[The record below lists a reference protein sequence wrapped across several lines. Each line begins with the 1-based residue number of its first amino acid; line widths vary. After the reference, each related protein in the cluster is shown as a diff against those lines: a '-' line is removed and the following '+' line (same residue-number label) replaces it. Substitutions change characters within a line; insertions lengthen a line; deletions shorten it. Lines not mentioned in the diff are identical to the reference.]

1 MVSDRRGQPAA
12 KPAVVDRGAERVVN
26 PCRRDPARDRP
37 GSRFASVERGERWTL
52 AALFLATLV
61 LRVVVLWRFRVNSDE
76 PQHLHV
82 VWAWTQ
88 GLLPYRDVF
97 DNHMPLFHV
106 LSIPA
111 FLALGERPDAVLC
124 MRLVVLPL
132 WGVILLLTAR
142 IGRTLFGPR
151 VGLWSAVVTGVAP
164 GFFFCS
170 LEYRPDVLWTVL
182 WLAAIA
188 IAVSGPATP
197 RRGAA
202 LGLVLGT
209 ATAVSLKTVLMLLA
223 IGLATVVTLTVV
235 HVGRR
240 SWHGVMRGG
249 IAAMAGLLLAP
260 GLVAVFFAAQGAF
273 DPFLYSVLWHNLVP
287 GLHTVRGTG
296 AAAVGAASCSRRSW
310 AWSSGAHP
318 PARFGAGAPS

>member
-111 FLALGERPDAVLC
+111 FLALGERPDAVLW
-124 MRLVVLPL
+124 MRLVETRYVLVTANGTPP
-132 WGVILLLTAR
+132 GLLDDQPYD
-142 IGRTLFGPR
+142 GPR
-151 VGLWSAVVTGVAP
+151 
-164 GFFFCS
+164 
-170 LEYRPDVLWTVL
+170 
-182 WLAAIA
+182 I
-188 IAVSGPATP
+188 
-197 RRGAA
+197 
-202 LGLVLGT
+202 
-209 ATAVSLKTVLMLLA
+209 
-223 IGLATVVTLTVV
+223 
-235 HVGRR
+235 
-240 SWHGVMRGG
+240 
-249 IAAMAGLLLAP
+249 LAP
-260 GLVAVFFAAQGAF
+260 GLHSYRALDDDEHIA
-273 DPFLYSVLWHNLVP
+273 LLWE
-287 GLHTVRGTG
+287 
-296 AAAVGAASCSRRSW
+296 AAAAKTFSPFDR
-310 AWSSGAHP
+310 
-318 PARFGAGAPS
+318 AGGWR